1 MSPHDPSVDCG
12 ACWECLSKTAVDTM
26 ASELRQVQLE
36 AERIRRERDEAMAA
50 LAETKRKMELLS
62 KQDQ

>member
-1 MSPHDPSVDCG
+1 
-12 ACWECLSKTAVDTM
+12 M

-36 AERIRRERDEAMAA
+36 AERIRQERDEAMAA